1 MNKNRIQWNKCFISI
16 LQCSWLVLPT
26 LSNLPNFTTTLPKSE
41 TRKNFQILKLNESP
55 VPRPHRAKDCFL
67 GKAGGEAEF
76 LPVWKSIPIEVEI
89 ASQAILSTY

>member
-1 MNKNRIQWNKCFISI
+1 MEQCFISI

-41 TRKNFQILKLNESP
+41 TRKNFQILKLTKALYLGLIRLKI
-55 VPRPHRAKDCFL
+55 VFL
-67 GKAGGEAEF
+67 GKAGGEAVF